1 MPLKTDHISGALAI
15 WLCNGLV
22 ASLILARLGL
32 RRWHRFAFTVG
43 DYWLVVALVF
53 TALRVVGDYYM
64 NKYGTPLSMSVHDI
78 TVPVILGKPRPLHL
92 TPQEQDSLVLAS
104 KLMIATR
111 IAVIMMYVCHSPIE
125 VEYPVPEGPHI
136 RDETVQY
143 LINRLDRLWSMK
155 MSVLDILS
163 GLLRQFKC
171 RPLVLWFMSSVLAVT
186 FFASILSIFLECQ
199 ELELNW
205 VLFPNAHKCSFNSVW
220 IITYEINNIM
230 ADIMLF
236 FLPVFLMLLVPIEW
250 PSLPNYGLGVVL
262 LFGLGVTLIVVE
274 IVRLIEGLQF
284 TNMLL
289 NRIVWGSVETAIAA
303 SIATLPTIC
312 ILLVLGFQQRREKCR
327 DSTHEGPRGLPAVPN
342 PTAERAHNQ
351 SFSPQQIDTLHE
363 NHIHSN
369 TKPMLSNS
377 AQSSILGSILGSVL
391 PGISRNRWTKS
402 DSTLQGPFRGS
413 GIGSGI
419 GSRISSRMRGARNSL
434 SDSLTGWIELE
445 GAGTETASEQASS
458 PEPDDLEYRGEEI
471 FTATEI
477 KQGAHQDWGTD
488 QRPRIVAI
496 PRRAKISHPIV

>member
-1 MPLKTDHISGALAI
+1 MPLKTDNISGALAI

-32 RRWHRFAFTVG
+32 RRWHQLSFTVG

-78 TVPVILGKPRPLHL
+78 TIPAILGKPRPLNM
-92 TPQEQDSLVLAS
+92 TPQEKNGLVLAG

-111 IAVIMMYVCHSPIE
+111 ITVIMI
-125 VEYPVPEGPHI
+125 
-136 RDETVQY
+136 
-143 LINRLDRLWSMK
+143 LWSMK

-163 GLLRQFKC
+163 GLLRQFRC
-171 RPLVLWFMSSVLAVT
+171 RPLVLWFMSSVLAIT

-205 VLFPNAHKCSFNSVW
+205 VLFPNAYKCSYNSAW
-220 IITYEINNIM
+220 IITYEINNLM

-236 FLPVFLMLLVPIEW
+236 FLPVALMLQVPIER
-250 PSLPNYGLGVVL
+250 PSLPNCELGAVL

-289 NRIVWGSVETAIAA
+289 NRIVWGSVEVAIAA

-312 ILLVLGFQQRREKCR
+312 ILLWLGLQRRQDKCR
-327 DSTHEGPRGLPAVPN
+327 GSTYKGPRGLHAVPK
-342 PTAERAHNQ
+342 PTGERAHNQ
-351 SFSPQQIDTLHE
+351 SCSPQHIDTVHE
-363 NHIHSN
+363 NLMHTN
-369 TKPMLSNS
+369 TKPMSPNNGAEHNTRKPMLSTS
-377 AQSSILGSILGSVL
+377 TPSSIFGSILGLVL
-391 PGISRNRWTKS
+391 PGTRNGNSWTKS
-402 DSTLQGPFRGS
+402 ESALEGPFRGS
-413 GIGSGI
+413 GTGSRI
-419 GSRISSRMRGARNSL
+419 SSRISSRMRGASNSF
-434 SDSLTGWIELE
+434 SDSLMGWIELE
-445 GAGTETASEQASS
+445 GAGTETAGEEASS

-477 KQGAHQDWGTD
+477 KQEVHQNWETD

-496 PRRAKISHPIV
+496 PRRAKISYPIV

>member
-1 MPLKTDHISGALAI
+1 MPLKTNDISGALAI

-22 ASLILARLGL
+22 ASLILARMGL
-32 RRWHRFAFTVG
+32 RRWLQFTFTVG

-53 TALRVVGDYYM
+53 TVLRAVGDYYM

-78 TVPVILGKPRPLHL
+78 TIPAILGKPRPLHL
-92 TPQEQDSLVLAS
+92 TPQEQDGLVLAG

-111 IAVIMMYVCHSPIE
+111 ISVIMI
-125 VEYPVPEGPHI
+125 
-136 RDETVQY
+136 
-143 LINRLDRLWSMK
+143 LWSMK

-171 RPLVLWFMSSVLAVT
+171 RPLVLWFMSSVLAIT

-205 VLFPNAHKCSFNSVW
+205 ALFPNAHKCSYNSVW

-236 FLPVFLMLLVPIEW
+236 FLPVFLMLLVPIER
-250 PSLPNYGLGVVL
+250 PSLPNCGLGAVL

-274 IVRLIEGLQF
+274 IVRLVEGLQF

-312 ILLVLGFQQRREKCR
+312 ILLWLGFQQKREKCR
-327 DSTHEGPRGLPAVPN
+327 DSTHEGHWSLHAVPN

-377 AQSSILGSILGSVL
+377 AQSSILGTLLGSVL
-391 PGISRNRWTKS
+391 LGISRNRWTKP

-413 GIGSGI
+413 GTGSGI
-419 GSRISSRMRGARNSL
+419 GSRISSRMRGASNSL

-445 GAGTETASEQASS
+445 GAGTETASEKASS
-458 PEPDDLEYRGEEI
+458 PEPDDLEYRGEVI

-477 KQGAHQDWGTD
+477 KQEVHQHWETD
-488 QRPRIVAI
+488 QRPRIVVI